1 MSHLIDLYSH
11 LEKLTEEYLGLSFP
25 KNRHK
30 DLIKGLQNAAKEL
43 GIDPSLES
51 IYSFLSEKQPKPD
64 QLNIIAGNLTIGET
78 YFFRE
83 RPAIVSL
90 KETILP
96 EIINRKRETE
106 TIRIWSAGC
115 SSGEE
120 PYTIAIMLK
129 EYFQEISNWNISIL
143 ATDISPKAIQKAITG
158 IYSEWSFRETDPLIR
173 KKYFEKEIS
182 GWRVKKEI
190 KNMVDFGYL
199 NLATGNFPSPLN
211 KTSDIDLLLCRNV
224 LMYFTPDN
232 IIKTSNK
239 FYECISPDGWFLTSQ
254 VELND
259 EYFGKFSRVS
269 DSGGIFYRKCNKLSP
284 VQSSIFLTS
293 DSPKRQKKSA
303 ITKSPLKKLSSK
315 TEKKSELRFETVVT
329 ESKQENTLNLLNLK
343 IKERDI
349 SFLKDNI
356 DLLIRDHIYD
366 FEHIKQVCELFA
378 DFGLFEEFKK
388 VTDKLLSTGTDD
400 SEIYYLYGI
409 VDKEKGNYE
418 SAKKNFIRSL
428 YLNHD
433 DIMSMIHIANILIME
448 KSIDNANKYLDN
460 AINLINDIDD
470 SEVLEKYSIS
480 KERLLDSIR
489 SMKVNRY

>member
-143 ATDISPKAIQKAITG
+143 ATDISPKAIQKAI
-158 IYSEWSFRETDPLIR
+158 
-173 KKYFEKEIS
+173 
-182 GWRVKKEI
+182 
-190 KNMVDFGYL
+190 
-199 NLATGNFPSPLN
+199 
-211 KTSDIDLLLCRNV
+211 
-224 LMYFTPDN
+224 
-232 IIKTSNK
+232 
-239 FYECISPDGWFLTSQ
+239 
-254 VELND
+254 
-259 EYFGKFSRVS
+259 
-269 DSGGIFYRKCNKLSP
+269 
-284 VQSSIFLTS
+284 
-293 DSPKRQKKSA
+293 
-303 ITKSPLKKLSSK
+303 
-315 TEKKSELRFETVVT
+315 
-329 ESKQENTLNLLNLK
+329 
-343 IKERDI
+343 
-349 SFLKDNI
+349 
-356 DLLIRDHIYD
+356 
-366 FEHIKQVCELFA
+366 
-378 DFGLFEEFKK
+378 
-388 VTDKLLSTGTDD
+388 
-400 SEIYYLYGI
+400 
-409 VDKEKGNYE
+409 
-418 SAKKNFIRSL
+418 
-428 YLNHD
+428 
-433 DIMSMIHIANILIME
+433 
-448 KSIDNANKYLDN
+448 
-460 AINLINDIDD
+460 
-470 SEVLEKYSIS
+470 
-480 KERLLDSIR
+480 
-489 SMKVNRY
+489 